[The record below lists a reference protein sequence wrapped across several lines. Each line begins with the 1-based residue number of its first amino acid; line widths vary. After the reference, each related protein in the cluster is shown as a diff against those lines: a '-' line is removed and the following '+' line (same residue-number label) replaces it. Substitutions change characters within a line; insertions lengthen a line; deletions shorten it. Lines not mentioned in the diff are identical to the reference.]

1 MNNGYDTKLIIR
13 MVAVI
18 GALCLFVGIAT
29 RIRQNSQV
37 TLADIPKAKP
47 KEASESIITEDND
60 GASSKLTK
68 EDSDGASSKLTT
80 EDSGDASSELATDV
94 VADTG
99 SKQDTS
105 TNSVSDMTEY
115 EYHNFFYI
123 IEEDKARLHILYYD
137 SNHNVTTAEL
147 FCDPEKAD
155 ETLKLYYDLYKAGH
169 DFSDISQ
176 LSKYCD

>member
-60 GASSKLTK
+60 GASSKLT
-68 EDSDGASSKLTT
+68 T
-80 EDSGDASSELATDV
+80 EGSGGASSELATDV